1 MLLKAEQYI
10 IISFLKTVLAL
21 GATVAIKCPE
31 YHDIQLPYT
40 SDLERLISE
49 VGTYFDVEKLAIKL
63 PDCRLEAILI
73 YNNGMYGRDVI
84 SDYHDALEDYVPEVD
99 VVKDVVDKV
108 ETTIGRLR
116 ASQLRE
122 CPCISREDGFF
133 IYYEGAWIQA
143 DKENFV
149 YG

>member
-10 IISFLKTVLAL
+10 IRSFLKTVLAL

-31 YHDIQLPYT
+31 EHDIQLPYT
-40 SDLERLISE
+40 SDLERLMSE
-49 VGTYFDVEKLAIKL
+49 VGTHFDVEKLAIKL
-63 PDCRLEAILI
+63 SDCRLEAILI
-73 YNNGMYGRDVI
+73 YNNGMYGRDVVA
-84 SDYHDALEDYVPEVD
+84 DCHTALEDYIPEVD
-99 VVKDVVDKV
+99 VVMDVVGRV
-108 ETTIGRLR
+108 ETSIGPLR
-116 ASQLRE
+116 DSQLRE

-133 IYYEGAWIQA
+133 VYYEGTWIQA